1 MEKKELTCIVCPM
14 SCHLE
19 VTLGDTGEIVNVTG
33 NTCKRGDKY
42 ARTELTS
49 PVRMLTSTVKLEG
62 GLYKRLPVI
71 TSDNIPKE
79 KMTEVMEAISQVKV
93 VAPVK
98 INDIIIE
105 DVCGL
110 GVNIIASRSMDKID
124 E

>member
-19 VTLGDTGEIVNVTG
+19 VTLNDNGEIVSVTG

-42 ARTELTS
+42 ARTELTN
-49 PVRMLTSTVKLEG
+49 PVRMLTSTVKLED

-79 KMTEVMEAISQVKV
+79 KMTEVMEAISQIKV

-98 INDIIIE
+98 MNDIIIE

-110 GVNIIASRSMDKID
+110 GVNIIASRSMEKID
-124 E
+124 A

>member
-19 VTLGDTGEIVNVTG
+19 VTVGDNGEIVSVTG

-42 ARTELTS
+42 ARTELTN

-71 TSDNIPKE
+71 TSDNIPKG
-79 KMTEVMEAISQVKV
+79 KMTEVMEAISQVTV
-93 VAPVK
+93 TAPIK
-98 INDIIIE
+98 MNDIIIE

-110 GVNIIASRSMDKID
+110 GVNIIASRSMEKI
-124 E
+124 EA